1 MKLKYD
7 SLVKQILAENS
18 HDKDKDGDVDSDD
31 YMKARDLAIKKAM
44 GKKDED
50 DSTENETSDEG

>member
-50 DSTENETSDEG
+50 DSDKEKTSDKD